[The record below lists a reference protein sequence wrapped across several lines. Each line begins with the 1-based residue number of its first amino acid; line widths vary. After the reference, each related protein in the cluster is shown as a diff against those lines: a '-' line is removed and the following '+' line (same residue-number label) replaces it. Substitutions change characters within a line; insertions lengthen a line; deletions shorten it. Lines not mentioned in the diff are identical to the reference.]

1 MGVPV
6 WAAGS
11 SEVLSY
17 FRKYFRTFVR
27 NKVLYESTF
36 ESTFVPC
43 SCRATCTRELLVHV
57 RKYEDIFVR
66 SQ

>member
-17 FRKYFRTFVR
+17 FRTFVLS
-27 NKVLYESTF
+27 KVLSYLRTKVERVVYRVLCVISDYK
-36 ESTFVPC
+36 EI
-43 SCRATCTRELLVHV
+43 EL
-57 RKYEDIFVR
+57 
-66 SQ
+66 